1 MGAACHR
8 VYAAPP
14 ADERLQKVIEMLNL
28 QKEDVARLHTMFKQ
42 YDVDGSGTIDT
53 KEFYELTHERESV
66 FANSIFEIIETNK
79 PQELDFSEFVQA
91 LCTYCMFGKEEVL
104 KFCFYIFDK
113 DKNGYIEE
121 DEMLALVRILHENS
135 MNHSLKMA
143 IASLDEDGDGKINFG
158 ACRASQCARLWVC
171 VGGCVGGWVVCVGV
185 CVRVCS
191 CVYVCMCVCVILFTR
206 AWEAEGAANI
216 HSPLLPLPAV
226 EFKVMNERFPQVLF
240 PAFRLQSSM
249 MLHTMSTEW
258 WLNKRDEIEKQRA
271 AERNKVRGRAR
282 ACLACINIL
291 LVCLCAD
298 LPCVIACVE

>member
-191 CVYVCMCVCVILFTR
+191 CVYVCMCVCDFVHARLGGGRRREHSFTVAALARSRVQGHER
-206 AWEAEGAANI
+206 A
-216 HSPLLPLPAV
+216 LPSGPVPRLPAAV
-226 EFKVMNERFPQVLF
+226 EHDAAHDVDRVVAQQ
-240 PAFRLQSSM
+240 AR
-249 MLHTMSTEW
+249 
-258 WLNKRDEIEKQRA
+258 RDREA
-271 AERNKVRGRAR
+271 ARS
-282 ACLACINIL
+282 
-291 LVCLCAD
+291 
-298 LPCVIACVE
+298 